1 MSDIKSES
9 PHFRA
14 EGVQQG
20 SIGRR
25 RLLRAGLAAAPVVL
39 AVSGRSAMAATTCPT
54 GLSLA
59 TKTSVCPDDVWI
71 GSSHHALSSGLLGKP
86 PSYWKPNP
94 EGKTFQPPYPW
105 PVAPFDTIT
114 TEEHKS
120 HSVEQKS
127 DKSERK
133 SNKTERKSNKTE
145 GKSDKTETTTYRW
158 NPGDY
163 LYYKDIAKDADGWD
177 TGAKYNHIFR
187 GSSDSRSF
195 SRILLDDNGSLAWHF
210 CAAYLNAAAM
220 AAGTYVMT
228 KEEVVLLA
236 ANGNL
241 VRGGNPLTDW
251 QIKAFLSQTW
261 A

>member
-9 PHFRA
+9 PHLQA

-20 SIGRR
+20 GIGRR

-39 AVSGRSAMAATTCPT
+39 AVSGRSAMAAECPT
-54 GLSLA
+54 GLGLSLA
-59 TKTSVCPDDVWI
+59 TMTSINPSGDGVNCI
-71 GSSHHALSSGLLGKP
+71 ASSHTHTASSSSLGKS

-94 EGKTFQPPYPW
+94 KGKTFQPPYPW

-127 DKSERK
+127 DK
-133 SNKTERKSNKTE
+133 TERKANKTE
-145 GKSDKTETTTYRW
+145 GKSDKTETMTYRW

-236 ANGNL
+236 DNGNL